1 MDPLPANVYPENV
14 MSEALQSQ
22 IDQQYRSGELRV
34 QKQVEQQPIN
44 PKAGWDLNSFMT
56 YLKGNKAVTPPFQGA
71 DVPRGGWFDQA
82 STAIGGTEGFE
93 GRAYHGIYSPQ
104 RKPGDIYV
112 KPGQFVEGQKDE
124 VSIGYGWNLS
134 ANTNSRSVFRDVLG
148 IPDERYNRIVNGQDA
163 LSPAEGAR
171 LRDYAIYQA
180 NAGLDRMVS
189 KPLSDHQRAALVS
202 MVYNFGPRGFAAT
215 GVPEAINKG
224 ISDQEVAK
232 LIFNSS
238 PQKKKLASRRAF
250 EANLYLGVAQVAAAG
265 GLNVNELP
273 RR

>member
-1 MDPLPANVYPENV
+1 MRLPDNVFADNV
-14 MSEALQSQ
+14 MSDALQAQ
-22 IDQQYRSGELRV
+22 IDQQYQSGELRV
-34 QKQVEQQPIN
+34 MKQVEQQPVN
-44 PKAGWDLNSFMT
+44 PKAGWNLDSFLT
-56 YLKGNKAVTPPFQGA
+56 YMKGNKAVTPPFQGA
-71 DVPRGGWFDQA
+71 EVPKGGWFDQA
-82 STAIGGTEGFE
+82 ATAIGGTEGFE
-93 GRAYHGIYSPQ
+93 GRAYHGIYSPA

-124 VSIGYGWNLS
+124 VSIGYGWNLA
-134 ANTNSRSVFRDVLG
+134 ANPNSRSVFKDVLG

-180 NAGLDRMVS
+180 NAGLDRLVT
-189 KPLSDHQRAALVS
+189 KPLNDHQRAALVS

-215 GVPEAINKG
+215 GIPAAINKG
-224 ISDQEVAK
+224 ASDQEIAT
-232 LIFNSS
+232 LISNSS
-238 PQKKKLASRRAF
+238 PQQKKLANRRAF
-250 EANLYLGVAQVAAAG
+250 EANLYLGVSQVAAAG